1 MAEQQD
7 DAQKTEEP
15 TPRRLEEG
23 RAEGRVARSREVTTA
38 ALFAVVALACG
49 TAGATG
55 DGLVA
60 ALRPWLAAAHGHASD
75 PGGMARLLVESTRA
89 AGLALWIPLGGA
101 VVVTVLAALAQHGPM
116 WTPKAL
122 TPKPERISP
131 LAGVKRL
138 LSAQTVAELVR
149 SLVKLALVGGL
160 VLALGRAAGG
170 PILGAVELS
179 AAGLLALL
187 VELGWRL
194 FLALAVVTAAL
205 AALDFLWQWHSLR
218 RQLRMS
224 RREIVEEHK
233 HTEGDPLI
241 KQRLRGLRLARA
253 RRRMLAEVPKATV
266 VITNPTH
273 FAVALRYDPQSAPV
287 PVLVAKGTDRVAAR
301 IRAAALAHGVP
312 LVENPPLARLLHAT
326 VELGRAIPKT
336 HYEAVAEVIG
346 YVLRLRE
353 RAARRRPTA

>member
-1 MAEQQD
+1 
-7 DAQKTEEP
+7 
-15 TPRRLEEG
+15 
-23 RAEGRVARSREVTTA
+23 
-38 ALFAVVALACG
+38 
-49 TAGATG
+49 
-55 DGLVA
+55 
-60 ALRPWLAAAHGHASD
+60 
-75 PGGMARLLVESTRA
+75 
-89 AGLALWIPLGGA
+89 
-101 VVVTVLAALAQHGPM
+101 M

-138 LSAQTVAELVR
+138 LSAQTLAELVR
-149 SLVKLALVGGL
+149 SLVKLALVGWL
-160 VLALGRAAGG
+160 VLALGRAAAG

-179 AAGLLALL
+179 VAGFLALL
-187 VELGWRL
+187 VDLGWRL
-194 FLALAVVTAAL
+194 FLALAVGTAVL

-218 RQLRMS
+218 SQLRMS

-273 FAVALRYDPQSAPV
+273 FAVALRYDPQTAPV
-287 PVLVAKGTDRVAAR
+287 PVLIAKGTDRVAAR
-301 IRAAALAHGVP
+301 IREAALAHGVP

-326 VELGRAIPKT
+326 VELGRAIPKA

-353 RAARRRPTA
+353 RAARRRPMA